1 MSVRGVRGAT
11 TVDQDQPELIVAA
24 TKELLE
30 AVVKDNG
37 ILIEDIASCW
47 LTTTPDLTSQFPA
60 VAARE
65 LGWSDVPL
73 LCAHEMAVTGAL
85 PKCIRVMLHWN
96 TVRSQKEIQHVYLK
110 GAAALRPDLFP
121 G

>member
-1 MSVRGVRGAT
+1 MSVRGVRGAI
-11 TVDQDQPELIVAA
+11 TVDSDEPELITAG

-30 AVVKDNG
+30 AVMSENG
-37 ILIEDIASCW
+37 IMVEDIASCW
-47 LTTTPDLTSQFPA
+47 LTTTPDLVSAFPA

-65 LGWSDVPL
+65 MGWADVPL

-96 TVRSQKEIQHVYLK
+96 TARSQKEIQHVYLK
-110 GAAALRPDLFP
+110 GAVALRPDLAL
-121 G
+121 